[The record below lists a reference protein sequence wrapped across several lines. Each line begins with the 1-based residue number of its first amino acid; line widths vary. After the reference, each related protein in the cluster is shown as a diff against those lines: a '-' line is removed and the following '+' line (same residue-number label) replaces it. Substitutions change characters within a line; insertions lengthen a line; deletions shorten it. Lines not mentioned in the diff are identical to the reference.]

1 MDDVEAD
8 EKVEKVEDW
17 KKKYCERIKVPSI
30 HHPEP
35 SFPPE
40 GAIDPVAWLNY
51 RNDLNN
57 YIEDLQLKPIFTDLI
72 YIKNLLAKYPFN
84 DDKFITKEYKAS
96 LGIIINN
103 NESEKTK
110 KTKTR
115 QRYRNSFYA
124 KNLIKVIRMIE
135 KNDVREEFF
144 RRAKFPTTLLQD
156 KDISPIIEE
165 FMKV

>member
-1 MDDVEAD
+1 
-8 EKVEKVEDW
+8 VEKVEDW

-30 HHPEP
+30 HHSEP

-51 RNDLNN
+51 RNNLIN
-57 YIEDLQLKPIFTDLI
+57 YIEDLQLKPIFADLI

-103 NESEKTK
+103 NKSE
-110 KTKTR
+110 
-115 QRYRNSFYA
+115 
-124 KNLIKVIRMIE
+124 KVIRTIE

-144 RRAKFPTTLLQD
+144 RQAKFPTLLQD
-156 KDISPIIEE
+156 KDITPIIEE

>member
-1 MDDVEAD
+1 MDDVVEAD
-8 EKVEKVEDW
+8 EKVEK
-17 KKKYCERIKVPSI
+17 RIKVLSI
-30 HHPEP
+30 HYPEP

-51 RNDLNN
+51 CNCLNN
-57 YIEDLQLKPIFTDLI
+57 YIEDFQLKPIFANLI
-72 YIKNLLAKYPFN
+72 YIKNLVAKYLFN

-103 NESEKTK
+103 NKSEKTK

-115 QRYRNSFYA
+115 QRYQNSFYT
-124 KNLIKVIRMIE
+124 KKLIKVIRIIE

-165 FMKV
+165 FMKVL

>member
-1 MDDVEAD
+1 
-8 EKVEKVEDW
+8 
-17 KKKYCERIKVPSI
+17 PSI
-30 HHPEP
+30 NHPES
-35 SFPPE
+35 SFPLA
-40 GAIDPVAWLNY
+40 GTINPVAWLNY

-57 YIEDLQLKPIFTDLI
+57 YIEDLQLNPIFANLI
-72 YIKNLLAKYPFN
+72 YIQNLLAKYPSY

-96 LGIIINN
+96 LGIIIND
-103 NESEKTK
+103 NESDKSK

-124 KNLIKVIRMIE
+124 KNLIKAIRMIE
-135 KNDVREEFF
+135 ENDFQEEFF

>member
-1 MDDVEAD
+1 MDDVVEAD
-8 EKVEKVEDW
+8 EKAEKVEDW
-17 KKKYCERIKVPSI
+17 KKKYCERIKIPSI
-30 HHPEP
+30 HYPEP
-35 SFPPE
+35 SFPLE
-40 GAIDPVAWLNY
+40 GAIDP
-51 RNDLNN
+51 
-57 YIEDLQLKPIFTDLI
+57 
-72 YIKNLLAKYPFN
+72 
-84 DDKFITKEYKAS
+84 EYKAS
-96 LGIIINN
+96 LGIIIDN